1 VVSELCAFSTL
12 ICLAAIC
19 KLDCFGGSNSGFYIS
34 RIIIAILIILL
45 ASSFSA
51 STLLALKFITIDM
64 RKKKTATRIV
74 QMQGIE
80 KDLGYVC
87 LNFFF

>member
-1 VVSELCAFSTL
+1 VVRELCAFSTL

-19 KLDCFGGSNSGFYIS
+19 KFDCFGGSNSGFYIS